1 MDLLDTFNISG
12 SGLAA
17 QRLRLQTLASNMANA
32 KTTRT
37 ADGTP
42 YQRRVP
48 VFESAVVD
56 PFGDALERSL
66 AGVEVTGVESIAE
79 FKQIYDPSH
88 PDANADGMVELPD
101 INVLEEMVDLM
112 TTARSYEANLKV
124 VDLTRE
130 MAMKALEIGR

>member
-1 MDLLDTFNISG
+1 MDLLDTLNISG

-17 QRLRLQTLASNMANA
+17 QRLRLQTVASNMANA

-37 ADGTP
+37 EDGTP
-42 YQRRVP
+42 YQRKVP
-48 VFESAVVD
+48 IFEAATVD
-56 PFGDALERSL
+56 PFGDALDRNL
-66 AGVEVTGVESIAE
+66 ASVEVSGVESIAE
-79 FKQIYDPSH
+79 FKKIYDPSH
-88 PDANADGMVELPD
+88 PDSDADGFVELPD

>member
-17 QRLRLQTLASNMANA
+17 QRLRLQTVASNMANA

-37 ADGTP
+37 EDGTP

-48 VFESAVVD
+48 VFESETVD
-56 PFGDALERSL
+56 PFGDVLERSL
-66 AGVEVTGVESIAE
+66 AGVSVSGVESIAE
-79 FKQIYDPSH
+79 FKKIYDPSH
-88 PDANADGMVELPD
+88 PDADSEGMLELPD

>member
-17 QRLRLQTLASNMANA
+17 QRLRLQTVASNMANA

-37 ADGTP
+37 EDGTP
-42 YQRRVP
+42 YKRRVP
-48 VFESAVVD
+48 IFETAVVD

-66 AGVEVTGVESIAE
+66 SSVEVSGVKSIAE
-79 FKQIYDPSH
+79 FKKIYDPSH
-88 PDANADGMVELPD
+88 PDADGDGMVELPD

>member
-17 QRLRLQTLASNMANA
+17 QRLRLQTVASNMANA

-37 ADGTP
+37 EEGGP

-48 VFESAVVD
+48 VFESDTVD
-56 PFGDALERSL
+56 PFGDELTRSL
-66 AGVEVTGVESIAE
+66 AAVQVTGVESIAE

-88 PDANADGMVELPD
+88 PDADEDGFVELPD

-130 MAMKALEIGR
+130 MAAKALEIGR

>member
-17 QRLRLQTLASNMANA
+17 QRLRLQTVASNMANA

-37 ADGTP
+37 EDGTP

-48 VFESAVVD
+48 VFETATID
-56 PFGDALERSL
+56 PFGDELDRNL
-66 AGVEVTGVESIAE
+66 AGVEVSGVETIAE

-88 PDANADGMVELPD
+88 PDADADGFVELPD

-130 MAMKALEIGR
+130 MALKALEIGR

>member
-17 QRLRLQTLASNMANA
+17 QRLRLQTVASNMANA

-37 ADGTP
+37 EDGTP
-42 YQRRVP
+42 YKRRVP
-48 VFESAVVD
+48 IFETAVVD

-66 AGVEVTGVESIAE
+66 SSVEVSGVESIAE
-79 FKQIYDPSH
+79 FKKIYDPSH
-88 PDANADGMVELPD
+88 PDADGDGMVELPD

>member
-1 MDLLDTFNISG
+1 VDLLDTFNISG

-17 QRLRLQTLASNMANA
+17 QRLRLQTVASNMANA

-37 ADGTP
+37 EEGGP

-48 VFESAVVD
+48 VFESSAVD
-56 PFGDALERSL
+56 PFGDELTRSL
-66 AGVEVTGVESIAE
+66 ASVEVTGVESIAE

-88 PDANADGMVELPD
+88 PDSDENGFVELPD

-130 MAMKALEIGR
+130 MAAKALEIGR

>member
-1 MDLLDTFNISG
+1 MDLLDTFNIAG

-17 QRLRLQTLASNMANA
+17 QRLRLQTVASNMANA

-37 ADGTP
+37 EDGTP

-48 VFESAVVD
+48 VFESETVD
-56 PFGDALERSL
+56 PFGDALDRNL
-66 AGVEVTGVESIAE
+66 AGVEVSGVESIAE

-88 PDANADGMVELPD
+88 PDADADGMVELPD

>member
-37 ADGTP
+37 EDGTP

-66 AGVEVTGVESIAE
+66 SGVEVTGVESVAE

-88 PDANADGMVELPD
+88 PDANADGMVEMPD